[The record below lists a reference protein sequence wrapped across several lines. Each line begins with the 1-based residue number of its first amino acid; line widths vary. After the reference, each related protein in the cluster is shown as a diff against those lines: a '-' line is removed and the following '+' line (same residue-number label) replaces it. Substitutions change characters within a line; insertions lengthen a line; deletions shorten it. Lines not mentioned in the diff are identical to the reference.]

1 MVPMQPRKRCAPSSH
16 KHSPSGNSPMPSS
29 SSTPSPA
36 PPSATSRNSPSANNS
51 PTGNGS
57 HNLRPVAKAKRFL
70 GSGAIRRIDADVFR
84 EEGAGP
90 VAGLGFARAQ
100 IHDQRNVFGK

>member
-1 MVPMQPRKRCAPSSH
+1 MARAPQRKSCARFSQTP
-16 KHSPSGNSPMPSS
+16 SPSGSSPTPSF

-36 PPSATSRNSPSANNS
+36 PPSANSRNSPSANNS

-57 HNLRPVAKAKRFL
+57 NNLRPVAKAKRFL

-84 EEGAGP
+84 GEVAGP